1 MFVATER
8 YIRRGIMANWASG
21 ASEGLTQGINNAI
34 NIMAAKRAQEDQAY
48 QDKVRQQTAAEYE
61 FNHAPVASIGDLVS
75 SMNLYTPEAKAKAEG
90 YIKSVAPGEQMFSRK
105 RILELRNIY
114 NGDPMFKTNI
124 AAEEYNGFNNKL
136 KNAKPDEQ
144 VGIKTMMEAS
154 PWYQGHAAEVA
165 AKKELEAKR
174 ARESAEEAQK
184 VQERP
189 LQIKKIEADIAYTKA
204 KAREAGKPSGV
215 GGGGLTAKQL
225 YDIEDKRRKE
235 ATGRVE
241 KRLKWYDDYIQEY
254 EGMNNKP
261 KNYNQVIEYRNKTQK
276 VLDRIHSGELDPT
289 KLIWGGQSSQWQ
301 QVAPGS
307 NVPAFDISLGKNPT
321 NKQIQQAAQQAANGM
336 IPGKKVRPLAYY
348 NKRGGAT
355 ASY

>member
-1 MFVATER
+1 
-8 YIRRGIMANWASG
+8 MANWASG

-61 FNHAPVASIGDLVS
+61 FNHTPVASIYDIVNTFNVS
-75 SMNLYTPEAKAKAEG
+75 TPEAKAK
-90 YIKSVAPGEQMFSRK
+90 IKSHVQALSPGQSMFNRK
-105 RILELRNIY
+105 QLIDMINTY
-114 NGDPMFKTNI
+114 KGDPMFHKSI
-124 AAEEYNGFNNKL
+124 AAEEYNGLNKIL
-136 KNAKPDEQ
+136 GSAKPDEK
-144 VGIKTMMEAS
+144 VGITSMMEAS

-235 ATGRVE
+235 ATARVE
-241 KRLKWYDDYIQEY
+241 KRLKWYDDYIQAY